1 MKNGRYSH
9 NPSEGPNEQI
19 GNADWEH
26 QALALQAGIF
36 PEQFENWKVQL
47 WSPAEWGEKEFCLD
61 FQNQKDQCGI
71 FPASHYRCVVPV
83 TTHTLHLIPASFC
96 YSDALQCHICC
107 TLIDKFMQN
116 PNKWKELFEFLS
128 ISFQCYSYAR
138 VQFIWL
144 VKILIHSAN
153 LFLVSISEL
162 WCQHTPQLNFQTHFS
177 DLIRLNCY
185 RCALLLLLVLEKLLF
200 TEKMS

>member
-1 MKNGRYSH
+1 MKSSTLISCRMGRRRILPGFAESKGSMWH
-9 NPSEGPNEQI
+9 FPCISLSMCRS
-19 GNADWEH
+19 GNYTYTPFDSS
-26 QALALQAGIF
+26 LFLF
-36 PEQFENWKVQL
+36 
-47 WSPAEWGEKEFCLD
+47 
-61 FQNQKDQCGI
+61 
-71 FPASHYRCVVPV
+71 
-83 TTHTLHLIPASFC
+83 
-96 YSDALQCHICC
+96 SDALQCHICC